1 MSQQGQRFRR
11 RALRRGYKVD
21 EVDEFLE
28 RVEATLAGSPLG
40 SPVSSRDVHDFVF
53 RVRFGGYDEWQ
64 VDMHLDRVERQLT
77 ALEEGGGLPSAEP
90 AQLAGPGS
98 AFALPPSDDSLGAY
112 REPVPRQEPGG
123 YESGGYD
130 GGGYDPAPPHRDY
143 DPAPPH
149 REYDQAPPHREY
161 DQAPPHREYDPA
173 PPQQHDPYGRD
184 GYGGRDDR
192 PRPVRDDEPT
202 MARPARAAASVP
214 PTDPTALGAG
224 RAEVPA
230 PAGRAMPRP
239 PAPQQPE
246 DFTQKLPPVRSD
258 YEPAGDYPMA
268 AEGRR
273 RESRY
278 EPEPERFEPEPPS
291 FAPDQRYE
299 AHRGYEPPQQP
310 AAGYDPAGYPP
321 PAFDQPRGYEPEP
334 PRFEPPSG
342 EIRRGYEQQPPQPA
356 PTGRFETGFEPG
368 RHGKVDMTT
377 EIPAADSPFTPDDLH
392 HLEQVRR
399 TFQVRRFGSGYDPQ
413 QVSRLFDAIA
423 ATMSG
428 RATVQVSDSELD
440 PGQFSLVQG
449 GLFEAEVDGALRE
462 VRDMFSRRGI
472 AR

>member
-40 SPVSSRDVHDFVF
+40 SPVTSRDVHDFVF

-77 ALEEGGGLPSAEP
+77 ALEEGGGMPAAEP

-98 AFALPPSDDSLGAY
+98 AFALPPGDDSLGAY
-112 REPVPRQEPGG
+112 REPAPRQDP
-123 YESGGYD
+123 GGYD
-130 GGGYDPAPPHRDY
+130 GGGYDGGGYDGGYDAPPPRRDFDAPPPQRDY
-143 DPAPPH
+143 DPA
-149 REYDQAPPHREY
+149 
-161 DQAPPHREYDPA
+161 
-173 PPQQHDPYGRD
+173 PQQHDPYGRD

-192 PRPVRDDEPT
+192 PRPVREDEPT
-202 MARPARAAASVP
+202 MVRPARAAASVP
-214 PTDPTALGAG
+214 PADPAGAG

-239 PAPQQPE
+239 PAPQPE

-291 FAPDQRYE
+291 FAPEQRYDT
-299 AHRGYEPPQQP
+299 HRGYEAPPQP
-310 AAGYDPAGYPP
+310 GSGFDPAGYPP

-334 PRFEPPSG
+334 PRFEPPTG
-342 EIRRGYEQQPPQPA
+342 EIRHGYEQQPPQPA

-392 HLEQVRR
+392 RLEQARR

-413 QVSRLFDAIA
+413 QVNRLFDAIA

-449 GLFEAEVDGALRE
+449 GLFEAEVDGALRD